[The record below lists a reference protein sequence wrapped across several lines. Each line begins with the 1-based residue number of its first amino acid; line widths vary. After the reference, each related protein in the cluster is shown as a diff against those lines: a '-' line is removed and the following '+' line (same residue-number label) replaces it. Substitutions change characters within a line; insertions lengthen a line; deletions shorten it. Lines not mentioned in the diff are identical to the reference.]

1 MSLTSFAQDDRIKS
15 TISGLVFDE
24 ENRSLDLV
32 QVVLTSSEGAIIN
45 YVFTQEDGSF
55 SLLSSEE
62 GHYINFSRVGF
73 EKIQIL
79 VTDWVA
85 QPIVMKPSA
94 ASMLREVIVKNKSL
108 IEETGDTISYVV
120 KNIRDGSESK
130 LEDLIGKL
138 PGLSINSTNGSI
150 LYQGREISK
159 MLLDGDDLTG
169 DNYTLLSKGLSA
181 DWIEEIQ
188 ILKRYTGKNLL
199 QGIKKSDDVALN
211 IKIKE
216 DVKASFFGKASAGL
230 GTWNRADLQ
239 SEVLMYDKKVK
250 GFWVTEAT
258 NLGET
263 IEVLDLETYQRRN
276 SAFQGF
282 QPTSRLVDGPEQ
294 APALF
299 NEALFN
305 FQKGLYINP
314 NFIIRQEGSNT
325 LKSNTT
331 LTLRDRD
338 FIKRDSSFYFQEEG
352 EGFSLVQNQNQSTRF
367 QDFYQDL
374 EWIRAIKSN
383 QELTLTGRVGLNNE
397 KGQSDFANDFRSL
410 QQHVD
415 NRKLS
420 LLLAT
425 KYLVKISANEAIE
438 MQLIAQSEDLEEKL
452 SFQETNSANSSELQT
467 LNQQNLNLG
476 FNASY
481 LKKWSAKTFSEINFK
496 WVQTNQIFNFQGIN
510 YPGELIPIPFTN
522 TQREI
527 QGGGRLLPAG
537 KN

>member
-1 MSLTSFAQDDRIKS
+1 
-15 TISGLVFDE
+15 
-24 ENRSLDLV
+24 
-32 QVVLTSSEGAIIN
+32 
-45 YVFTQEDGSF
+45 
-55 SLLSSEE
+55 
-62 GHYINFSRVGF
+62 
-73 EKIQIL
+73 
-79 VTDWVA
+79 
-85 QPIVMKPSA
+85 
-94 ASMLREVIVKNKSL
+94 
-108 IEETGDTISYVV
+108 
-120 KNIRDGSESK
+120 
-130 LEDLIGKL
+130 
-138 PGLSINSTNGSI
+138 
-150 LYQGREISK
+150 
-159 MLLDGDDLTG
+159 
-169 DNYTLLSKGLSA
+169 
-181 DWIEEIQ
+181 
-188 ILKRYTGKNLL
+188 
-199 QGIKKSDDVALN
+199 
-211 IKIKE
+211 
-216 DVKASFFGKASAGL
+216 
-230 GTWNRADLQ
+230 
-239 SEVLMYDKKVK
+239 MYDKKVK

-314 NFIIRQEGSNT
+314 NFILRQKSSNT

-338 FIKRDSSFYFQEEG
+338 FIKRDSSFYFQEER
-352 EGFSLVQNQNQSTRF
+352 EGFSLVQNQSTRF
-367 QDFYQDL
+367 QDFYQNL

-410 QQHVD
+410 QQNVE

-452 SFQETNSANSSELQT
+452 SFRETNSANSSELQT
-467 LNQQNLNLG
+467 LNLG

-522 TQREI
+522 TQREV
-527 QGGGRLLPAG
+527 QGGGGFYHLEKTSNLLEY
-537 KN
+537 